1 MTRTSPE
8 LRRLAER
15 LLGYEADAGEAG
27 AEVAAAAFRVGKK
40 FRNAL
45 APILGSSGFRTLL
58 MRALT
63 LARSEAPELM
73 AVHVRADG
81 SLEGSIKPGLQSGA
95 GQVAEG
101 EVILIGR
108 LVGLLVD
115 FIGEE
120 LVMSLMFEAWPKDAF
135 RGLKGTS
142 GG

>member
-27 AEVAAAAFRVGKK
+27 AEGAAAAFRVGKK

-81 SLEGSIKPGLQSGA
+81 SLEGSIKPGLQSG
-95 GQVAEG
+95 QVAEA

-120 LVMSLMFEAWPKDAF
+120 LVMSLMFETWPKDAF